1 MLSAKL
7 NSTSVHHALGHDAR
21 LHLPP
26 DDCGRPAA
34 DPAVAGRSACA
45 GMVGR
50 SGEQF
55 ALVSGDLDEPAM
67 DQFIVLAG
75 DKPFGYLQCYRLT
88 AWNTG
93 FGPQP
98 EGTRG
103 IDQFIGESDMI
114 ARGHGSAFIRQ
125 FVDEQLRQGLP
136 RVVTDPDPL
145 NSRAVRAYEKA
156 GFVRDRMVET
166 PDGPALLMVREP

>member
-1 MLSAKL
+1 MALSYTFRPMTTA
-7 NSTSVHHALGHDAR
+7 D
-21 LHLPP
+21 LPLIRYWLCQTHVREWWGDP
-26 DDCGRPAA
+26 D
-34 DPAVAGRSACA
+34 
-45 GMVGR
+45 
-50 SGEQF
+50 EQL
-55 ALVSGDLDEPAM
+55 ALVSGDLTEPAM

-75 DKPFGYLQCYRLT
+75 NRPFGYLQCYRLT

-114 ARGHGSAFIRQ
+114 ACGHGSAVIRQ
-125 FVDEQLRQGLP
+125 FVEAQLRNGVP
-136 RVVTDPDPL
+136 RIVTDPDPL
-145 NSRAVRAYEKA
+145 NACAIRAYEKA

-166 PDGPALLMVREP
+166 PDGPAVLMVRAS

>member
-1 MLSAKL
+1 M
-7 NSTSVHHALGHDAR
+7 ALAYTF
-21 LHLPP
+21 
-26 DDCGRPAA
+26 RPMTAA
-34 DPAVAGRSACA
+34 DLPLVRRWLGAAHVQEWWGNPD
-45 GMVGR
+45 
-50 SGEQF
+50 EQF
-55 ALVSGDLDEPAM
+55 ALVSGDLNEPAM

-75 DKPFGYLQCYRLT
+75 MRPFGYLQCYGLT

-93 FGPQP
+93 FGPHP
-98 EGTRG
+98 EGTHG

-125 FVDEQLRQGLP
+125 FVDAQLRLGLP

-145 NSRAVRAYEKA
+145 NRRAVRAYEKA

>member
-1 MLSAKL
+1 MA
-7 NSTSVHHALGHDAR
+7 
-21 LHLPP
+21 
-26 DDCGRPAA
+26 AA
-34 DPAVAGRSACA
+34 DLPLIR
-45 GMVGR
+45 R
-50 SGEQF
+50 WLGEAHVREWWGDPDEQL

-67 DQFIVLAG
+67 DQFIVLAA

-103 IDQFIGESDMI
+103 IDQFIGDGDMI
-114 ARGHGSAFIRQ
+114 ARGHGSAFIRA
-125 FVDEQLRQGLP
+125 FVDGRLRQGLP

-145 NSRAVRAYEKA
+145 NARAIRAYEKA

-166 PDGPALLMVREP
+166 PDGPALLMVREA

>member
-1 MLSAKL
+1 MAPAY
-7 NSTSVHHALGHDAR
+7 TFRRVATAD
-21 LHLPP
+21 LPLIRRWLREAHVRDWWGDP
-26 DDCGRPAA
+26 D
-34 DPAVAGRSACA
+34 
-45 GMVGR
+45 
-50 SGEQF
+50 EQF

-114 ARGHGSAFIRQ
+114 ARGHGSAFIRA
-125 FVDEQLRQGLP
+125 FVDEQLRNGLP
-136 RVVTDPDPL
+136 RIATDPDPL
-145 NSRAVRAYEKA
+145 NLRAVRAYEKA
-156 GFVRDRMVET
+156 GFIRDRMVET